1 MYGLQLVKVFK
12 VGFSNI
18 WLFPA
23 SPSCTLYLVELI
35 IFLLT
40 QGCDKHS
47 FNKSY
52 RLVKSLLVSSTATWS
67 NRIFTVWFAFYC
79 LVMFKKKPPFSQL
92 PRQKAQW
99 PTEEDQYYIHVRAG
113 AWRGSPWQ
121 GQWSCHSSE
130 LASCRHHL
138 QGPSSLYRL
147 QLPSD
152 LPPVPPA
159 AESCGEL
166 WRLYKHRHTKQM
178 TIRRL
183 LCHDTTQDN
192 PLISFRKE
200 KNKLYC
206 LA

>member
-1 MYGLQLVKVFK
+1 MTNTASTNHIGSWNLCLWAAQPHGQTESLPCGLHFIVLWCLKR
-12 VGFSNI
+12 N
-18 WLFPA
+18 P
-23 SPSCTLYLVELI
+23 
-35 IFLLT
+35 
-40 QGCDKHS
+40 
-47 FNKSY
+47 
-52 RLVKSLLVSSTATWS
+52 LLVSFQGRKPSGRLKKISITYWS
-67 NRIFTVWFAFYC
+67 
-79 LVMFKKKPPFSQL
+79 
-92 PRQKAQW
+92 
-99 PTEEDQYYIHVRAG
+99 VRAG

-206 LA
+206 LASINLVKFFNTT

>member
-1 MYGLQLVKVFK
+1 M
-12 VGFSNI
+12 
-18 WLFPA
+18 
-23 SPSCTLYLVELI
+23 
-35 IFLLT
+35 
-40 QGCDKHS
+40 
-47 FNKSY
+47 
-52 RLVKSLLVSSTATWS
+52 KSLLVSSTATWS

-79 LVMFKKKPPFSQL
+79 LVMFKRNPLLVSFQGRKPSGRLKKISITY
-92 PRQKAQW
+92 W
-99 PTEEDQYYIHVRAG
+99 SVRAG

-166 WRLYKHRHTKQM
+166 WRLYKHRHTKQI

-183 LCHDTTQDN
+183 LCHDTTQDS
-192 PLISFRKE
+192 PLISFRREKINDTAYLSFNQSGHIFQHNITRMKE
-200 KNKLYC
+200 KQK
-206 LA
+206 